1 MYIKHLGGG
10 VLYIENILKG
20 EPEGY
25 LASLDFL
32 SRTVPPHGYTPS
44 ANDSEEPNG
53 VLVNKGGYEIGDN
66 QIPTRP
72 SVYNVNT
79 KNQWPFSEFGKCSYV
94 GLLEYCKIFPA
105 AIPCV
110 TNRTPGHLLRYSPG
124 HSIGPHSDAA
134 LPYQG
139 NSLEPASL
147 APIKNTLTSVL
158 FLNDRYEGGDVV
170 FRMWGITIKPEY
182 GSMLIYP
189 SSFIGCHEVSP
200 VMAGDRW
207 VFIRW
212 FTQGDSIAIPNEDG
226 TNDQREWVDGFRKDV
241 GTELSQCHQL
251 QENVSVN

>member
-1 MYIKHLGGG
+1 MDIKHLGGG
-10 VLYIENILKG
+10 VLYIRNILGG
-20 EPEGY
+20 EPEKY
-25 LASLDFL
+25 LASLDSM
-32 SRTVPPHGYTPS
+32 SRNVPPHGYSPS
-44 ANDSEEPNG
+44 VDNLQESNDVSI
-53 VLVNKGGYEIGDN
+53 NKGGYEIRDN

-72 SVYNVNT
+72 SVYNANT
-79 KNQWPFSEFGKCSYV
+79 TNERPFSEFDKCSYV
-94 GLLEYCKIFPA
+94 GLLEYCKTFPSVIA
-105 AIPCV
+105 CI
-110 TNRTPGHLLRYSPG
+110 TNRTPGHLLKYSPG

-158 FLNDRYEGGDVV
+158 FLNDQYEGGDVV

-212 FTQGDSIAIPNEDG
+212 FTQGDSVAIPNEDG
-226 TNDQREWVDGFRKDV
+226 TNDQREWVSGFRKDV
-241 GTELSQCHQL
+241 GIDVSQCHQL
-251 QENVSVN
+251 QKNVAVN